1 MKDIILASAS
11 PRRREL
17 LQLAGVNFTVDVA
30 DADETLENGISPDEA
45 VKKLAQI
52 KAKAV
57 FAKHPDSIVIGADT
71 VVAIDGKIL
80 GKPKNYNEANEM
92 LNMLSGK
99 KHYVFTGV
107 CIMTNEKA
115 TVLCQKTA
123 VEFYSLSQNEIDE
136 YISSGDCFD
145 KAGGYGIQTNGCVLV
160 KGIEGDYFNVVG
172 LPVAETVRAL
182 KEIQHG

>member
-17 LQLAGVNFTVDVA
+17 LQLAGVDFTIDVA
-30 DADETLENGISPDEA
+30 DADETLEEGILPDEA
-45 VKKLAQI
+45 VEMLAEI

-57 FAKHPDSIVIGADT
+57 FENHPECIVIGADT
-71 VVAIDGKIL
+71 VVAIDDKIL
-80 GKPKNYNEANEM
+80 GKPKDYDEASKM
-92 LNMLSGK
+92 LNLLSGR
-99 KHYVFTGV
+99 KHFVFTGV
-107 CIMTNEKA
+107 CLMSKEKN
-115 TVLCQKTA
+115 TVFCQKTA
-123 VEFYSLSQNEIDE
+123 VEFYQLSQSEIDD
-136 YISSGDCFD
+136 YIASKDCFD

-182 KEIQHG
+182 KEIQNG

>member
-1 MKDIILASAS
+1 MKKIILASAS

-17 LQLAGVNFTVDVA
+17 LQLAGVDFTVDVA
-30 DADETLENGISPDEA
+30 DADETLPEGISPDEA
-45 VKKLAQI
+45 VKKLAEI

-57 FAKHPDSIVIGADT
+57 FEKHPDGVVIGADT

-80 GKPKNYNEANEM
+80 GKPKNYDEANKM
-92 LNMLSGK
+92 LNTLSGK
-99 KHYVFTGV
+99 RHFVFTGV
-107 CIMTNEKA
+107 CIMSEEKT

-123 VEFYSLSQNEIDE
+123 VEFYSLSQSEIDE

-182 KEIQHG
+182 KEF